1 MTPEALAAALEATW
15 PPAASRRLGPWR
27 LRDGAGGGKR
37 VSAATAE
44 GAWTQSDIDAAEAA
58 MADPLFMIRPE
69 DAALDR
75 ALAGR
80 GYARIDPVVAY
91 AVPTAGAAPAP
102 AMRAFPH
109 WPPLEIALD
118 LWAQGHIGPA
128 RIAVMQRAT
137 GPKTAI
143 LARTADRA
151 TGVAFV
157 AVHDGTAMLHALEV
171 TTTHRRQGAA
181 RTILAAAGVW
191 ARDHGADTLA
201 LVVTEANQPA
211 RALYASQGMQLVGQ
225 YHYRQSKRFQSLQTD
240 SSPSDPGT
248 F

>member
-44 GAWTQSDIDAAEAA
+44 GAWTPADIDAAEAA
-58 MADPLFMIRPE
+58 MPDPLFMIRPE

-75 ALAGR
+75 ALDDR

-91 AVPTAGAAPAP
+91 AAAVSGAAPLP
-102 AMRAFPH
+102 VLRTFPH
-109 WPPLEIALD
+109 WPPLQIALD
-118 LWAQGHIGPA
+118 LWAEGHIGPA
-128 RIAVMQRAT
+128 RIAVMQRAA

-143 LARTADRA
+143 LARHADRA

-157 AVHDGTAMLHALEV
+157 AVHDRTAMLHALEV
-171 TTTHRRQGAA
+171 TSSHRRHGSG
-181 RTILAAAGVW
+181 RTILAAAAIW
-191 ARDHGADTLA
+191 ARDNGADTLA

-211 RALYASQGMQLVGQ
+211 RALYASQGMQVVGQ
-225 YHYRQSKRFQSLQTD
+225 YHYRQSRRFAVILNPN
-240 SSPSDPGT
+240 SPEEPREI
-248 F
+248 